1 MSSKTVRTLYRMFLR
16 QARAL
21 ELQGLQELPIRA
33 PVNRE
38 AWMGGPQHE
47 WAPPRDEF
55 YLQSFKRL
63 VPWVAQDATSGVLT
77 PARLRD
83 LVRQAFR
90 APPPAEGGR
99 DRQLDQ
105 AFESL
110 RLLAEQI
117 ALDEATS
124 SCTTEGVHVE
134 VSTAHMGSQA
144 DLDPLYDED
153 DDGAP
158 KKHYWT
164 YRIRVSNLGTETV
177 QLLARHWLICDPAG
191 SVMTEVAKGT
201 RGVVGCTPLIKPG
214 DCFQYHSG
222 TDLDTP
228 GGFMH
233 GSFQMAVVD
242 PKKPHTPWLR
252 TFDAEVAPFH
262 FIMPGSSRR
271 GSSSGSEKSSSSG
284 GSSGGAT
291 A

>member
-1 MSSKTVRTLYRMFLR
+1 MSSKTVRTLYRLFLR

-21 ELQGLQELPIRA
+21 ERQGLQELPIRA
-33 PVNRE
+33 PVNLE

-63 VPWVAQDATSGVLT
+63 VPWAA
-77 PARLRD
+77 
-83 LVRQAFR
+83 
-90 APPPAEGGR
+90 
-99 DRQLDQ
+99 Q

-110 RLLAEQI
+110 RLLADQV

-153 DDGAP
+153 DSGAP
-158 KKHYWT
+158 EKHYWT
-164 YRIRVSNLGTETV
+164 YRIRVSNVGSETV
-177 QLLARHWLICDPAG
+177 QLLARHWIISDPQGTVVAEVPKG
-191 SVMTEVAKGT
+191 S

-214 DCFQYHSG
+214 DCFQYYSG
-222 TDLDTP
+222 TDLETP
-228 GGFMH
+228 GGSMR

-242 PKKPHTPWLR
+242 PKKPHTEWLR
-252 TFDAEVAPFH
+252 TFDAEVAPFP
-262 FIMPGSSRR
+262 FIMPGSSRSGGSS
-271 GSSSGSEKSSSSG
+271 GSSSGSG
-284 GSSGGAT
+284 GGR
-291 A
+291 

>member
-1 MSSKTVRTLYRMFLR
+1 MSSKTVRTLYRLFLR

-21 ELQGLQELPIRA
+21 ERQGLEELPIRA

-63 VPWVAQDATSGVLT
+63 VPWAAQDATSGVLT
-77 PARLRD
+77 PAHLRE
-83 LVRQAFR
+83 LVRRTFR
-90 APPPAEGGR
+90 APPPEEGGR
-99 DRQLDQ
+99 ARQLDQ

-110 RLLAEQI
+110 RLLADQV

-124 SCTTEGVHVE
+124 SCTTDGVHVE

-144 DLDPLYDED
+144 ELDPLYDDED
-153 DDGAP
+153 DGSP

-164 YRIRVSNLGTETV
+164 YRIRVSNLGSETV
-177 QLLARHWLICDPAG
+177 QLLGRHWLISDPSG
-191 SVMTEVAKGT
+191 KIVTEVPKGS

-214 DCFQYHSG
+214 DCFQYYSG
-222 TDLDTP
+222 TDLETP
-228 GGFMH
+228 GGSMR

-242 PKKPHTPWLR
+242 PKKPHAQWLR
-252 TFDAEVAPFH
+252 TFDAEVAPFP
-262 FIMPGSSRR
+262 FIMPGDSR
-271 GSSSGSEKSSSSG
+271 GSSGSGSSSG
-284 GSSGGAT
+284 GSSSGT